1 MKAVG
6 AGLMRHRLL
15 GMAAAA
21 LLALPATVNA
31 QADAVQTW
39 VEEHVPELMR
49 AAHMPG
55 FSIAVVQDGETIYAD
70 AFGARDTEMNLP
82 ATTDTLFGIGSITK
96 SFVAIAILQL
106 AEAGELSIDDPV
118 SEHLPFELGLPDE
131 PIRIRHF
138 LSHSPGFPSLAT
150 STVLISR
157 GLGEPTGV
165 PMASADDFF
174 RFVNGA
180 TDEIAFEPGEHFFY
194 NNAAWRMLGAIVQ
207 AKSGMP
213 FHEYVTENV
222 IRPLGMARSTFD
234 TAALFADPDHLLPH
248 RKQGDS
254 VEPAPFPYPNPVDNP
269 DFSFLSAAGGISSSV
284 TEMTRYMNMLIE
296 RGRHADGRIV
306 SERSMRQM
314 QTLQIREPDG
324 YYGRTGY
331 GFGLGITPDFLGET
345 LVDHGGSISV
355 STAHMAMV
363 PAKKIGVVMM
373 GNSSGMNYGAIAQ
386 SVLAILLGE
395 DPGTAVPS
403 FGIRERMESLAGHY
417 SIYRD
422 VESVDVLVEGG
433 MLYLQR
439 DPEGAKVPLIPE
451 DESHRGLDYYLLNT
465 GRRTPVE
472 FRRDAEGNT
481 SVLIGR
487 YVYHKSD

>member
-1 MKAVG
+1 MRALSAISLAFLLISLSAG
-6 AGLMRHRLL
+6 AS
-15 GMAAAA
+15 
-21 LLALPATVNA
+21 A
-31 QADAVQTW
+31 QSDPIRAW
-39 VEEHVPELMR
+39 VEANVPERMR
-49 AAHMPG
+49 EARMPG
-55 FSIAVVQDGETIYAD
+55 FAIAVVQDGETIYAD
-70 AFGARDTEMNLP
+70 AFGARDSVKNLP
-82 ATTDTLFGIGSITK
+82 ATTDTLFGIGSVTK

-106 AEAGELSIDDPV
+106 AEAGKLDLDDPI
-118 SEHLPFELGLPDE
+118 SKHLSFDLGLPDE

-138 LSHSPGFPSLAT
+138 LSHSPGFPNLAT

-157 GLGEPTGV
+157 GLGEDTGV

-207 AKSGMP
+207 SVSGVP

-234 TAALFADPDHLLPH
+234 TDALFSDPDHLMPH
-248 RKQGDS
+248 RKRGDS
-254 VEPAPFPYPNPVDNP
+254 VEPAAFPYPNPVDNP
-269 DFSFLSAAGGISSSV
+269 EFSFLSAAGGIASSV

-296 RGRHADGRIV
+296 EGRHPDGRLI

-314 QTLQIREPDG
+314 QTLHIREPDG

-345 LVDHGGSISV
+345 LIDHGGSISV
-355 STAHMAMV
+355 STAHMAMI
-363 PAKKIGVVMM
+363 PDRKLGVVMM
-373 GNSSGMNYGAIAQ
+373 GNSSGMNYSSIAE

-395 DPGTAVPS
+395 DPDEAVPS
-403 FGIRERMESLAGHY
+403 IGIRSRMQSLAGDY
-417 SIYRD
+417 TTYRD
-422 VESVDVLVEGG
+422 VESVSVVIEGG

-439 DPEGAKVPLIPE
+439 DPGGSKVPLIP
-451 DESHRGLDYYLLNT
+451 DDPSHEGMNYYLLNT
-465 GRRTPVE
+465 GRKTPIE
-472 FRRDAEGNT
+472 FRRDDSGAT

-487 YVYHKSD
+487 YVYHKAE

>member
-1 MKAVG
+1 MKRAVVC
-6 AGLMRHRLL
+6 
-15 GMAAAA
+15 AAATV
-21 LLALPATVNA
+21 LLSLPVAVPA
-31 QADAVQTW
+31 QTDAVEAW
-39 VEEHVPELMR
+39 VQEHVPELMR
-49 AAHMPG
+49 EARMPG
-55 FSIAVVQDGETIYAD
+55 FAIAVVQDGETIYAD
-70 AFGARDTEMNLP
+70 AFGARDTEKNLP

-106 AEAGELSIDDPV
+106 AEAGELSLDDPV
-118 SEHLPFELGLPDE
+118 SEHLPFKLGLPDE

-138 LSHSPGFPSLAT
+138 LTHSPGFPSLAT

-157 GLGEPTGV
+157 GLGEDTGV

-180 TDEIAFEPGEHFFY
+180 TDEIVFEPGEHFFY
-194 NNAAWRMLGAIVQ
+194 NNAAWRKLGAIVQ

-222 IRPLGMARSTFD
+222 IRPLGMSRSTFD
-234 TAALFADPDHLLPH
+234 TDALFADPDHLMPH
-248 RKQGDS
+248 RRRGDS
-254 VEPAPFPYPNPVDNP
+254 VEPAPFPYPSPVDNP
-269 DFSFLSAAGGISSSV
+269 EFSFLSAAGGISSSV
-284 TEMTRYMNMLIE
+284 TEMTHYMNMLIE
-296 RGRHADGRIV
+296 RGSHDDGRLI

-345 LVDHGGSISV
+345 LVDHGGSIAV
-355 STAHMAMV
+355 STAYMALV

-373 GNSSGMNYGAIAQ
+373 GNSGGMNYGPIAQ

-395 DPGTAVPS
+395 DPETAVPS
-403 FGIRERMESLAGHY
+403 FGIQERMAALAGHY

-422 VESVDVLVEGG
+422 VEAVDVVMEGG

-439 DPEGAKVPLIPE
+439 DPEGAKVPLLPA
-451 DESHRGLDYYLLNT
+451 DPSYRGLDFYLLNT
-465 GRRTPVE
+465 GRKTPIE

-487 YVYHKSD
+487 YVYHKVD

>member
-1 MKAVG
+1 
-6 AGLMRHRLL
+6 
-15 GMAAAA
+15 MAAAA
-21 LLALPATVNA
+21 WLSLPGGVNA
-31 QADAVQTW
+31 QTDAVQTW
-39 VEEHVPELMR
+39 VDTHVPELMR
-49 AAHMPG
+49 EARMPG
-55 FSIAVVQDGETIYAD
+55 FAIAVAQDGETIYAD
-70 AFGARDTEMNLP
+70 AFGARDTEKNLP

-106 AEAGELSIDDPV
+106 AEAGELSLDDPI

-138 LSHSPGFPSLAT
+138 LTHSPGFPSLAT

-157 GLGEPTGV
+157 GLGEDTGV

-207 AKSGMP
+207 AKSGIP
-213 FHEYVTENV
+213 FHEYVTEKV
-222 IRPLGMARSTFD
+222 IRPLGMTRSTFD
-234 TAALFADPDHLLPH
+234 TAALFADPDHLMPH
-248 RKQGDS
+248 RRRDES

-269 DFSFLSAAGGISSSV
+269 GFSFLSAAGGISSSV
-284 TEMTRYMNMLIE
+284 TEMTHYMNMLIE
-296 RGRHADGRIV
+296 RGSHGDGRLI

-331 GFGLGITPDFLGET
+331 GFGLGITPNFLGET
-345 LVDHGGSISV
+345 LVDHGGSIAV
-355 STAHMAMV
+355 STAHMALV

-373 GNSSGMNYGAIAQ
+373 GNSGGMNYGPIAQ

-395 DPGTAVPS
+395 DPETAVPS

-433 MLYLQR
+433 MLYLLR
-439 DPEGAKVPLIPE
+439 DPDGTMVALLPE
-451 DESHRGLDYYLLNT
+451 DPSYRGLDFYLLNT
-465 GRRTPVE
+465 GRKTPIE

-487 YVYHKSD
+487 YVYHKVD